1 MATDK
6 ADKSAIASLM
16 TAKAPAAISAIQVLG
31 PGAEEIL
38 SRLFVGKNKPAKFGR
53 GNILLGSIVDNGRVI
68 DEVIIGCEDRDSFS
82 VNCHGNPLLVEMI
95 MKLLQ
100 TNGVKLLGPDEIGLY
115 LAKQKH
121 GSDTIAI
128 EALMMMPKAAT
139 LAGAKIISHQ
149 TKMGLKQSLKWWLDN
164 IETLQIEDI
173 RAGAE
178 QILKDSTIAKLIIN
192 GAKIILAG
200 PPNSGKSTLFN
211 KLCGREN
218 AIVTDIAGTTRD
230 WLSARLKLKD
240 LSVELI
246 DTAGL
251 DDKISS
257 CDRIDA
263 ESQRRTALLVETA
276 DLVLLVIDAS
286 QNRQSPEI
294 KNKNVLTVLNKS
306 DLGIR
311 IDEGKFSDPVKI
323 SAKSGEG
330 IDLLVEKIRQRLAV
344 VDFDVK
350 KTVSFTARQNEL
362 LSRIARSRLK
372 KQIAEI
378 AGRLLNAPVCV

>member
-16 TAKAPAAISAIQVLG
+16 TAKAPAAISSIQVLG

-68 DEVIIGCEDRDSFS
+68 DEVIIGCEDKDSFS

-100 TNGVKLLGPDEIGLY
+100 TNGVELLGPDEIGLY

-121 GSDTIAI
+121 GSDSIAI
-128 EALMMMPKAAT
+128 EARLMMPKAAT
-139 LAGAKIISHQ
+139 LAGVKIISHQ

-230 WLSARLKLKD
+230 WLSARLRLKD

-257 CDRIDA
+257 CERIDA
-263 ESQRRTALLVETA
+263 ESQRRTARLVETA

-286 QNRQSPEI
+286 QNRQSLEI
-294 KNKNVLTVLNKS
+294 KNKNILTVLNKL

-311 IDEGKFSDPVKI
+311 VDEGKFSDPVKI

-350 KTVSFTARQNEL
+350 KTVCFTTRQNKL

-372 KQIAEI
+372 KQIVEI
-378 AGRLLNAPVCV
+378 AGQLLNAPVCV